1 MFSYKNKKLVTLQKS
16 VQPGVSPIN
25 LKLYEKLIYVK
36 TTTKN
41 DYQTCLD
48 EIILIIH
55 YTKINL
61 TNTINVL
68 LFDMI
73 SYMMVY
79 VIE

>member
-25 LKLYEKLIYVK
+25 LKLYENLIVIE

-41 DYQTCLD
+41 NYQTCLD
-48 EIILIIH
+48 DTILIIH
-55 YTKINL
+55 YMKINL

-73 SYMMVY
+73 SYMMVSL
-79 VIE
+79 I

>member
-1 MFSYKNKKLVTLQKS
+1 MT
-16 VQPGVSPIN
+16 PIN
-25 LKLYEKLIYVK
+25 KNSLDEKLIYVK

-41 DYQTCLD
+41 DYRTYLD
-48 EIILIIH
+48 ETILIIH

>member
-1 MFSYKNKKLVTLQKS
+1 MLLIQRSKFETLQKS

-68 LFDMI
+68 LFDTM
-73 SYMMVY
+73 SYIMVY
-79 VIE
+79 VI